1 MRSLFWIFSV
11 LAVLGLVAPEVPVF
25 GVDSA
30 YSQARK
36 KNKRPS
42 LFQLLFKRKRRRR
55 KASASQA
62 DPRSRSGKRIVR
74 RRKKARRRI
83 AVIPKVDKLEN
94 AAKILVIGDF
104 MADGLAKGLT
114 QIFAEDANVVFIE
127 EARGLSGIVRE
138 DVVKWSAE
146 VKTLINDIKP
156 AGIVVMVG
164 MNDRQQMKASAG
176 RFDKLTEN
184 WKKEYVKRVAALAA
198 ATASKN
204 LVWVGLPPVRSR
216 AMNADYLVFNEI
228 FRTQTEA
235 VGGIYVD
242 VWDGYTN
249 AEGKF
254 ITAGP
259 DIKGQI
265 VRLRGSDGIN
275 MTKAGK
281 RKLGFYAE
289 SAIRKANKL
298 AEGTL
303 LASLPSPTEP
313 TQPLK
318 AEYDPAK
325 TGRTI
330 IVSLEGPALDG
341 GSVLEGPLGF
351 INAEGADRSM
361 SFELVSRGNVS
372 ASHAGRIDAAW
383 GPVKSDK
390 VQAAEEDKADAVKK
404 AISKK
409 PEKKIGPKASLAIP
423 YVREVQVSVN

>member
-1 MRSLFWIFSV
+1 MRSLFWILAI
-11 LAVLGLVAPEVPVF
+11 LAVLGLAAPEVPVF
-25 GVDSA
+25 GIDNA

-42 LFQLLFKRKRRRR
+42 LFQLLFKRKRRKNSSAFQGKKRR
-55 KASASQA
+55 RDGQ
-62 DPRSRSGKRIVR
+62 RIVR
-74 RRKKARRRI
+74 RRKKANRRI
-83 AVIPKVDKLEN
+83 AIIPKVDKLES
-94 AAKILVIGDF
+94 AARILVIGDF
-104 MADGLAKGLT
+104 MADGLARGLG
-114 QIFAEDANVVFIE
+114 QIFAEDANVIFIE
-127 EARGLSGIVRE
+127 KARGLSGIVRE
-138 DVVKWSAE
+138 DVVNWATE
-146 VKTLINDIKP
+146 VKTLIDEIKP
-156 AGIVVMVG
+156 AGVVVLVG
-164 MNDRQQMKASAG
+164 MNDRQQMRSSTG
-176 RFDKLTEN
+176 RFDKLTEG
-184 WKKEYVKRVAALAA
+184 WKKEYVKRVAALAN

-204 LVWVGLPPVRSR
+204 LVWVGLPPVRSSS
-216 AMNADYLVFNEI
+216 MNADYLVLNEI

-235 VGGIYVD
+235 VGGTYVD

-265 VRLRGSDGIN
+265 VRLRSSDGIN

-303 LASLPSPTEP
+303 IASLPSPSGP

-325 TGRTI
+325 TGRTT

-341 GSVLEGPLGF
+341 GRVLEGSLGF
-351 INAEGADRSM
+351 FNADGADRSV
-361 SFELVSRGNVS
+361 SFELVSRGNV
-372 ASHAGRIDAAW
+372 ATSHAGRIDAAW
-383 GPVKSDK
+383 GPAKPDK
-390 VQAAEEDKADAVKK
+390 AQAAEENKAEELKK
-404 AISKK
+404 TLSKK
-409 PEKKIGPKASLAIP
+409 PAKNIGPKASLMDP
-423 YVREVQVSVN
+423 YIREILISTN

>member
-1 MRSLFWIFSV
+1 M
-11 LAVLGLVAPEVPVF
+11 AVLGLVAPEVPVF

-55 KASASQA
+55 SSREVLQNSRRNNSQ
-62 DPRSRSGKRIVR
+62 RIVR
-74 RRKKARRRI
+74 QRKKVRRQI
-83 AVIPKVDKLEN
+83 AVIPKVEKLET

-114 QIFAEDANVVFIE
+114 QIFAEDANVMFVE

-146 VKTLINDIKP
+146 VKTLIDEIKP
-156 AGIVVMVG
+156 IGIVVMVG
-164 MNDRQQMKASAG
+164 MNDRQQMRSSAG
-176 RFDKLTEN
+176 KFNKLTEN
-184 WKKEYVKRVAALAA
+184 WKKEYVKRVAALAT
-198 ATASKN
+198 ATASRN
-204 LVWVGLPPVRSR
+204 LVWVGLPPVRSG

-235 VGGIYVD
+235 VGGTYVD

-265 VRLRGSDGIN
+265 VRLRSSDGIN
-275 MTKAGK
+275 MTRAGK

-289 SAIRKANKL
+289 SAIRKSNRL

-303 LASLPSPTEP
+303 LASLPSPTGP
-313 TQPLK
+313 AQPLK

-341 GSVLEGPLGF
+341 GLVLEGPLGF

-361 SFELVSRGNVS
+361 SFELVSRGNVA

-383 GPVKSDK
+383 GPVKTDK
-390 VQAAEEDKADAVKK
+390 VQAAEKDKTDAMKK
-404 AISKK
+404 ALT
-409 PEKKIGPKASLAIP
+409 KKIGPKASLAIP
-423 YVREVQVSVN
+423 YVKEVLISTN

>member
-1 MRSLFWIFSV
+1 MRSLFWILAI
-11 LAVLGLVAPEVPVF
+11 LAVLGLAAPEVPVF

-55 KASASQA
+55 NSSASQGN
-62 DPRSRSGKRIVR
+62 PRRRIGQRIVR
-74 RRKKARRRI
+74 RRKKANRQVV
-83 AVIPKVDKLEN
+83 VIPKVDKLEN

-114 QIFAEDANVVFIE
+114 QIFAKDANVVFIE

-138 DVVKWSAE
+138 DVVNWSAE
-146 VKTLINDIKP
+146 VKNLIDEIKP

-164 MNDRQQMKASAG
+164 MNDRQQMKSTAG

-198 ATASKN
+198 ATASRN
-204 LVWVGLPPVRSR
+204 LVWVGLPPVRSGS
-216 AMNADYLVFNEI
+216 MNADYLVFNEI
-228 FRTQTEA
+228 FRTQVEA
-235 VGGIYVD
+235 VGGTYVD

-265 VRLRGSDGIN
+265 VRLRSSDGIN
-275 MTKAGK
+275 MTRAGK

-298 AEGTL
+298 AAETL
-303 LASLPSPTEP
+303 LASLPSLTGPA
-313 TQPLK
+313 QPLK

-325 TGRTI
+325 TGRTM

-351 INAEGADRSM
+351 INAEGADRSV
-361 SFELVSRGNVS
+361 SFELVLRGNVS
-372 ASHAGRIDAAW
+372 TSHAGRIDAAW
-383 GPVKSDK
+383 GPAKTDK
-390 VQAAEEDKADAVKK
+390 AQAAEEDKADAMKK
-404 AISKK
+404 ALT
-409 PEKKIGPKASLAIP
+409 KKIGPKASLAIP
-423 YVREVQVSVN
+423 YVREVLVSLN

>member
-1 MRSLFWIFSV
+1 MRSLFWI
-11 LAVLGLVAPEVPVF
+11 LAIMAVLGLAAPEVPVF

-55 KASASQA
+55 NSASQGN
-62 DPRSRSGKRIVR
+62 SRRNNSNRIVR
-74 RRKKARRRI
+74 RRKKANRQI
-83 AVIPKVDKLEN
+83 AVVPKVDKLEN

-114 QIFAEDANVVFIE
+114 QIFAKDANVVFVE

-138 DVVKWSAE
+138 DVVKWSTE
-146 VKTLINDIKP
+146 VKTLIDQIKP
-156 AGIVVMVG
+156 VGIVVLVG
-164 MNDRQQMKASAG
+164 MNDRQQMKSSAG

-184 WKKEYVKRVAALAA
+184 WKKEYVKRVAALAT

-204 LVWVGLPPVRSR
+204 LVWVGLPPVRSG

-235 VGGIYVD
+235 VGGTFVD

-289 SAIRKANKL
+289 SAIRKANQL
-298 AEGTL
+298 AAGTL
-303 LASLPSPTEP
+303 LASLPSLNGP

-325 TGRTI
+325 TGRTV

-361 SFELVSRGNVS
+361 SFELVSRGNV
-372 ASHAGRIDAAW
+372 ATSHAGRIDAAW
-383 GPVKSDK
+383 GPPKTDK
-390 VQAAEEDKADAVKK
+390 AQAAEEDKVDVIKK
-404 AISKK
+404 ELSKK

-423 YVREVQVSVN
+423 YIREVQVSIN

>member
-1 MRSLFWIFSV
+1 MRSLFWIFAV
-11 LAVLGLVAPEVPVF
+11 LAVLGLVAPDVPVF

-30 YSQARK
+30 YSQVRK
-36 KNKRPS
+36 KKKRPS
-42 LFQLLFKRKRRRR
+42 LFQRLFKRSRRRRNSSAAQQNKRRRI
-55 KASASQA
+55 
-62 DPRSRSGKRIVR
+62 GKRIVR
-74 RRKKARRRI
+74 RRKKVNRRI

-114 QIFAEDANVVFIE
+114 QIFSEDANVVFVE

-138 DVVKWSAE
+138 DVVKWSTE
-146 VKTLINDIKP
+146 IKTLIADIKP
-156 AGIVVMVG
+156 VGVVVMVG
-164 MNDRQQMKASAG
+164 MNDRQQMKSSSG

-184 WKKEYVKRVAALAA
+184 WKKEYVKRVAALAT

-204 LVWVGLPPVRSR
+204 LVWVGLPPVRSNS
-216 AMNADYLVFNEI
+216 MNADYLVFNEI

-235 VGGIYVD
+235 VGGTYVD

-303 LASLPSPTEP
+303 LASLPSPTGP
-313 TQPLK
+313 AQPLK

-325 TGRTI
+325 TGRTV

-341 GSVLEGPLGF
+341 GNVLEGPLGF

-361 SFELVSRGNVS
+361 SFELVSRGNVA

-383 GPVKSDK
+383 GPVKTDK
-390 VQAAEEDKADAVKK
+390 AQAAEEDKVDAVKK
-404 AISKK
+404 ALTKK
-409 PEKKIGPKASLAIP
+409 VGPKASLAIP
-423 YVREVQVSVN
+423 YVKEVQVSLN